1 MMYIP
6 KYYEMKDY
14 EEIKRFI
21 NAYNFATVV
30 SIDGEQPVATHVPVN
45 IYEDD
50 KQLYVSGHLAKGNQ
64 QWRTLNNNKSILVIF
79 QGPHGYVS
87 STWYENEDVP
97 TWDYQSVHI
106 YGEGQLLTHEA
117 LEADLAKLL
126 DQYEAHR
133 EDGGTWNN
141 LLDDTKQQIKGIV
154 GFKIKVNDIQAAYK
168 LSQNKSEKDYTTIV
182 EHLAESDDEPEQ
194 QLADVIKDHRQS

>member
-50 KQLYVSGHLAKGNQ
+50 KHLYVSGHLAKGNQ

-106 YGEGQLLTHEA
+106 YGGGQLLTHEA

-126 DQYEAHR
+126 DRYEAHR
-133 EDGGTWNN
+133 EDGAT
-141 LLDDTKQQIKGIV
+141 
-154 GFKIKVNDIQAAYK
+154 
-168 LSQNKSEKDYTTIV
+168 
-182 EHLAESDDEPEQ
+182 
-194 QLADVIKDHRQS
+194 

>member
-79 QGPHGYVS
+79 HT
-87 STWYENEDVP
+87 TWLCL
-97 TWDYQSVHI
+97 I
-106 YGEGQLLTHEA
+106 YM
-117 LEADLAKLL
+117 
-126 DQYEAHR
+126 
-133 EDGGTWNN
+133 
-141 LLDDTKQQIKGIV
+141 V
-154 GFKIKVNDIQAAYK
+154 
-168 LSQNKSEKDYTTIV
+168 
-182 EHLAESDDEPEQ
+182 
-194 QLADVIKDHRQS
+194 